1 MKIAHAV
8 VKMARNVL
16 VMSALALVA
25 KSVHVMKIASAD
37 AKMGKNV
44 LANVQLTKT
53 NNRLQTVDKE
63 KFDNGLFNFE
73 KCVIMKLR
81 DILDSN
87 QIKQRYLVF
96 LCKV

>member
-1 MKIAHAV
+1 MKNAHAV

-37 AKMGKNV
+37 AKMEKNV

-53 NNRLQTVDKE
+53 NNRLFLFMNHLQT
-63 KFDNGLFNFE
+63 
-73 KCVIMKLR
+73 
-81 DILDSN
+81 
-87 QIKQRYLVF
+87 
-96 LCKV
+96 